1 MLYIQLDE
9 SYRAEANELVKLF
22 LAERA
27 YIYISTEA
35 EAKQQTSSTDWLL
48 QFELLSTK
56 NEVFLQGS
64 LTRNE
69 EVLFQDQIP
78 ITAAGQLNVL
88 HLSCMEQ
95 KDQDP
100 ITAVEPMDEVFSLKQ
115 THRIPITDADRELSK
130 HLKTPMKLLLYGALS
145 RLTGITLP
153 WGALTGIRPVKIV
166 NALLEKGESLSAVA
180 DKMQDFYKLSPEK
193 TRLAIDVAVNERK
206 YLTIGENSVSIY
218 IGIPFCTSR
227 CLYCSFPSVSTERYG
242 NCISDYLKALEKE
255 VQWTAVWLNRNGMLL
270 DAVYIG
276 GGTPTA
282 LPENEFSR
290 LLCDIVPI
298 LPMETVREYT
308 VEAGR
313 PDTITREKL
322 RCMKD
327 AGVSR
332 ISVNPQTM
340 QDKTLV
346 KIGRSHTARQ
356 FIEAFQMARDE
367 GFHNIN
373 CDLIA
378 GLPDETLSDFE
389 STFGQIREL
398 NPESITVHTMSLKRA
413 SRLNE
418 EKEHFTATP
427 DDVVAAMVDL
437 AAIRAGEM
445 GLLPYYLYRQKNILA
460 NLENVGYARPG
471 FEGIYNILIMEEIQ
485 TILALGAGATSK
497 VVYPDNRIERIFN
510 VKSVEHYIQRIDE
523 MLERKAALLGPNHDQ

>member
-9 SYRAEANELVKLF
+9 SCRAEANELVKLF
-22 LAERA
+22 LAEND
-27 YIYISTEA
+27 YTYISTES
-35 EAKQQTSSTDWLL
+35 EAIQQNSSGDWLM
-48 QFELLSTK
+48 QFELVST
-56 NEVFLQGS
+56 NGGVFLHGS
-64 LTRNE
+64 LTCNGE
-69 EVLFQDQIP
+69 AIFQDQIV
-78 ITAAGQLNVL
+78 ITAAGQLNEI
-88 HLSCMEQ
+88 LSSSL
-95 KDQDP
+95 DQNDQIP
-100 ITAVEPMDEVFSLKQ
+100 ITAVGPIDEVRLFGLDQ
-115 THRIPITDADRELSK
+115 THRLPITVVGRGLSK
-130 HLKTPMKLLLYGALS
+130 KLKTPLKLLLYGALN
-145 RLTGITLP
+145 RLTGKTLP

-166 NALLEKGESLSAVA
+166 NTLLEKGESLTAVA
-180 DKMQDFYKLSPEK
+180 AKMQDYYKLSPEK

-206 YLTIGENSVSIY
+206 YLTINENSISIY

-255 VQWTAVWLNRNGMLL
+255 VQWTAAWLKGNGRIL
-270 DAVYIG
+270 DTVYIG

-282 LPENEFSR
+282 LPEKEFNR
-290 LLCDIVPI
+290 LLHDIVPI
-298 LPMETVREYT
+298 LPVETVREYT

-322 RCMKD
+322 RSMKD

-356 FIEAFQMARDE
+356 FVEAFQMAREE

-389 STFGQIREL
+389 STLEQIRAL
-398 NPESITVHTMSLKRA
+398 KPESVTVHTMSLKRA

-418 EKEHFTATP
+418 EKEHFTQTT

-445 GLLPYYLYRQKNILA
+445 GFLPYYLYRQKNILA

-510 VKSVEHYIQRIDE
+510 VKNVEQYIQRIDE
-523 MLERKAALLGPNHDQ
+523 MLERKATLLGPG